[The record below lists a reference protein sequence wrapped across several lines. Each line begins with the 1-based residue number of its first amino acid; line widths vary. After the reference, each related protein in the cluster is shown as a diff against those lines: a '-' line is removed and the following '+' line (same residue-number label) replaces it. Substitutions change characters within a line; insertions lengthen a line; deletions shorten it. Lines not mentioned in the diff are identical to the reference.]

1 MNKKVLK
8 RKIKFIGSPVK
19 NTLMNTGYKRNRIY
33 ANFYETKKVVDNIIL
48 YESRDGKSITD
59 SPYAIFKFLI
69 SQPQFKNYK
78 HIWSV
83 QDFKE
88 LEIVMNR
95 YKELD
100 NVIFVKRNSTKYL
113 EYLATAKYLINNST
127 FQNFFIP
134 KEEQIYINT
143 WHGTPLKKM
152 GFEIPGNPATSRN
165 VVRNFLSSS
174 ILISPNE
181 HTTDMYLKS
190 YKLDGLYSGEIIED
204 GYPRIDLTLNTSET
218 KLINDLVSVG
228 LKIDTNK
235 KNILYAPTWKGTNVN
250 QARNDM
256 EQIISDMNIL
266 KEKNGDE
273 YNILIKVHPFLY
285 PTAKN
290 IIEIKD
296 ILIPDYIDTN
306 EMLSATDLLITDYSS
321 IFFDYLVTDKPILFY
336 MWDAEYYID
345 SRGSY
350 IDFEELPGP
359 VLYNIGE
366 VTEAITH
373 VDEVKRS
380 YQSNYNH
387 MKERFTKYDDGNV
400 TSRLVDYIFDNGT
413 KDIKVINNL
422 DSKKEK
428 IVFYPGGMMNNG
440 ITSSFINLMNN
451 IDYDKYDVSV
461 FLKIPNKQEA
471 LKNIAKI
478 NDHARLLFKHGIP
491 VYTLNE
497 IYRDR
502 LCHNRGVGKNYLEKA
517 YPEAAYQREAKRFFG
532 KTEFDFSIDFSGYS
546 LFWAKFLLATNA
558 KKRICYMHNDILS
571 DSERTI
577 NGKRPHFINLRGLMT
592 VYNHFDKLVSVSKG
606 TMELNKKNL
615 GKYADDDK
623 FDFIINSINPEKI
636 LGHRTNNENVS
647 EEDTGINTI
656 PVTLNKKF
664 VARARIV
671 NTDHLSIWNKPIHD
685 SFVKEVSSAEI
696 YKNEEVVISWLTEV
710 DGAKYYKF
718 SINNRIIGWLEER
731 AFELLPDSVMN
742 TEKVNMLAVLKRTK
756 NNALWTKPYNLFNS
770 RRVAYSGQ
778 YKNIIVDVQEIVKT
792 QHSSYSLLFINDIK
806 LGWIDSSALDVL
818 KDYTLTNKSSQD
830 IEKEKNKLK
839 RSNYKKFSKVIEYLP
854 SRSLRDRN
862 IDKKGIIKN
871 LDTCRIWNK
880 IPSNPDTKEI
890 EELPDILNKELDIV
904 RVMINK
910 NGAYYLIQYNGE
922 RVGWVNK
929 KAVEII
935 PDKNDLQERNV
946 SYKGKLSIGNPL
958 ILKSPITK
966 EYVQLTVDKILSDS
980 LVSVV
985 KEMTIGEEVYC
996 CLMDEDNF
1004 IGWINKDELIEIE
1017 EQGIEINNQII
1028 DDPSSKNIN
1037 FVNMGRLSPEK
1048 AQGNLILAFKEVQ
1061 KRHPNSMLYILGE
1074 GPLKSELQELVA
1086 DLNLQDRVILT
1097 GQQEEPF
1104 RILDKCNCFVLS
1116 SHYEGQPM
1124 VLLEALTLGLDIIAT
1139 DIVANRTVL
1148 EDGKYGMLVKDSVDG
1163 LVNGMIKFIESSD
1176 HSGNERKIQFD
1187 YMEYNQSAIQN
1198 FYQVIHS

>member
-78 HIWSV
+78 HVWSV

-190 YKLDGLYSGEIIED
+190 YKLDGVYSGEIIED

-218 KLINDLVSVG
+218 KLINDLVSAG
-228 LKIDTNK
+228 LKIDKSK

-266 KEKNGDE
+266 KEKNGNE
-273 YNILIKVHPFLY
+273 YNVLIKVHPFLY

-336 MWDAEYYID
+336 MWDAEYYMD

-350 IDFEELPGP
+350 IGFEELPGP
-359 VLYNIGE
+359 VLYNIDE
-366 VTEAITH
+366 LTEA
-373 VDEVKRS
+373 VDYIEKVKIS
-380 YQSNYNH
+380 YQDNYSK
-387 MKERFTKYDDGNV
+387 MKEKFTKYDDGNV
-400 TSRLVDYIFDNGT
+400 TSRLVEYIFNDVAKNITIINELDN
-413 KDIKVINNL
+413 
-422 DSKKEK
+422 KKEK

-440 ITSSFINLMNN
+440 ITSSFLNLMDN
-451 IDYDKYDVSV
+451 IDYEKYDVSV
-461 FLKIPNKQEA
+461 FMKIPNKQEA

-478 NDHARLLFKHGIP
+478 NKNARLLFKHGIS

-502 LCHNRGVGKNYLEKA
+502 LCHNRGVGKGYLKKA
-517 YPEAAYQREAKRFFG
+517 YPEAAYIREAKRFFG
-532 KTEFDFSIDFSGYS
+532 KSVFSFAIDFSGYS
-546 LFWAKFLLATNA
+546 LFWAKYLLATDA
-558 KKRICYMHNDILS
+558 KRRICYMHNDILS

-592 VYNHFDKLVSVSKG
+592 VYNRFDKLVSVSKG

-623 FDFIINSINPEKI
+623 FDFVMNSILPEKI
-636 LGHRTNNENVS
+636 IEGSQAESYHSKNESLNVTSQMDSS
-647 EEDTGINTI
+647 E
-656 PVTLNKKF
+656 KF
-664 VARARIV
+664 MARAVIDKPD
-671 NTDHLSIWNKPIHD
+671 NHIIWNN
-685 SFVKEVSSAEI
+685 SFMNNSTKKNVMAKDFSNKEVTILWKADTNKGSF
-696 YKNEEVVISWLTEV
+696 
-710 DGAKYYKF
+710 YKF
-718 SINNRIIGWLEER
+718 SYHNKIVGWISTEALT
-731 AFELLPDSVMN
+731 LLPDSVI
-742 TEKVNMLAVLKRTK
+742 EKTSVKQVAVLERTK
-756 NNALWTKPYNLFNS
+756 GNAIWSKPYKLYNTSRVSYSSVYKGMIIEVDKEVKTEHGFYGHFKLFGEDIGWIDTTAYSVVWDYTHTNLEKSEIDKKKRDWLRKNPNNFKFVSEHFSERSLRHRNISKLAQIINVSEHAILSALPINPKSVAVADYEVFLNSKVELREISINRDNVYYLAYYNDERLGWVNRKALKISSSIEMFNEKEVKKTAEIDFGNDYQIWTKPFGMSGSTLVDNDMYYADEEFEITSEARTQLGN
-770 RRVAYSGQ
+770 YSQ
-778 YKNIIVDVQEIVKT
+778 LEQ
-792 QHSSYSLLFINDIK
+792 
-806 LGWIDSSALDVL
+806 
-818 KDYTLTNKSSQD
+818 
-830 IEKEKNKLK
+830 KNK
-839 RSNYKKFSKVIEYLP
+839 N
-854 SRSLRDRN
+854 
-862 IDKKGIIKN
+862 
-871 LDTCRIWNK
+871 
-880 IPSNPDTKEI
+880 
-890 EELPDILNKELDIV
+890 
-904 RVMINK
+904 
-910 NGAYYLIQYNGE
+910 
-922 RVGWVNK
+922 
-929 KAVEII
+929 
-935 PDKNDLQERNV
+935 
-946 SYKGKLSIGNPL
+946 
-958 ILKSPITK
+958 
-966 EYVQLTVDKILSDS
+966 
-980 LVSVV
+980 
-985 KEMTIGEEVYC
+985 
-996 CLMDEDNF
+996 
-1004 IGWINKDELIEIE
+1004 IGWINSSALLNVKEL
-1017 EQGIEINNQII
+1017 GIEVGNTFIPEP
-1028 DDPSSKNIN
+1028 DPNYVN

-1048 AQGNLILAFKEVQ
+1048 AQDNLINAFAKFHKEVS
-1061 KRHPNSMLYILGE
+1061 NSRLYILGS
-1074 GPLKSELQELVA
+1074 GLLYK
-1086 DLNLQDRVILT
+1086 DLQDQIKELELEGIVYLV
-1097 GQQEEPF
+1097 GQLENPF
-1104 RILDKCNCFVLS
+1104 KLLNKCNCFVLS

-1124 VLLEALTLGLDIIAT
+1124 VLLETMTLGLDIIAT

-1148 EDGKYGMLVKDSVDG
+1148 EDGKYGMLVEDSVEG
-1163 LVNGMIKFIESSD
+1163 LYQGLI
-1176 HSGNERKIQFD
+1176 
-1187 YMEYNQSAIQN
+1187 EYNNRDKQIGAEFDFNQYNDEAMAS
-1198 FYQVIHS
+1198 FYKVINE